1 MNRTV
6 LWPGS
11 GRAHTTIAVGSF
23 FIHRLNPLTLEKREE
38 RIEGK
43 GGVVI
48 LDYLLL
54 VRGIKFLGNF
64 TLHCQDI

>member
-43 GGVVI
+43 GKRSLNKVGWE
-48 LDYLLL
+48 
-54 VRGIKFLGNF
+54 GG
-64 TLHCQDI
+64 DIII